1 MQSVLGTDGEFL
13 SVGFVDGFKLVGIFA
28 HHAKQWADSGAVIN
42 IYDDGIAVKT
52 HPQPCITSDAPSVVI
67 TELDEDFPIRT
78 KGGEVSANGG
88 DDFGFDDCRF
98 PVGIDDCGKDGDD
111 DDGCKDT
118 RQNAL

>member
-1 MQSVLGTDGEFL
+1 MP
-13 SVGFVDGFKLVGIFA
+13 VGFVDGFKLEIIFA
-28 HHAKQWADSGAVIN
+28 HHANQWSDSGAIID
-42 IYDDGIAVKT
+42 IYDGDNGVKT
-52 HPQPCITSDAPSVVI
+52 HIQPYITSDAPSVVI